1 MQQSDIIKTI
11 KARPARV
18 RQDKQEKHK
27 DKAKPWKRD
36 DKRERFA
43 ML

>member
-1 MQQSDIIKTI
+1 MQQSTTQKMQKSNKGQAPT
-11 KARPARV
+11 
-18 RQDKQEKHK
+18 DKQEKRK

-43 ML
+43 MM